1 MFKNIANRRE
11 APPNLA
17 LEILVNDKGRSIA
30 HCSFKD
36 GVAIERCFCFR
47 FCFPSYEGSSSYL
60 QIAHICLISR
70 CSKNSCKGS
79 FLVHW
84 EGTTPRAFSI
94 VPSNDLQ
101 CGTKILQQLNFAN
114 RRIFVFCGKQF
125 LRLWKAVFW
134 SCFLSFLQCWVL
146 IFAIITK
153 EVEFASIMTFCF
165 VLFFFYWKLL
175 AIDKWNNMKRCKTRY
190 SESLHYNYIWL
201 IGPRATVPLD
211 VYPLRFVSKRKRR
224 FN

>member
-1 MFKNIANRRE
+1 MFKSIANRRE

-70 CSKNSCKGS
+70 CSKNSCEGS

-153 EVEFASIMTFCF
+153 EVEFVSIMTFCF
-165 VLFFFYWKLL
+165 VLFFFIENYLQSTSETTWRDVKHGTQNHSITTTSGWLGRGLRYLL
-175 AIDKWNNMKRCKTRY
+175 M
-190 SESLHYNYIWL
+190 
-201 IGPRATVPLD
+201 
-211 VYPLRFVSKRKRR
+211 
-224 FN
+224 